1 MRSGGRILI
10 IFGLV
15 LGMIAAAATLILL
28 RNSSAAQAAG
38 AAEETVALETV
49 NVIVAYQTIEP
60 WQPIPA
66 DAIGIREYPAP
77 APDGAI
83 LETGIQP
90 SVADATSETPEGET
104 ADIEAAGE
112 SIPEEPIS
120 GVEYIVGKIS
130 NTRIYPGQVIVQ
142 SQLVDKEL
150 EEERLGL
157 GGEASYIIPDG
168 KVAVAIPIDSI
179 SSVAGAL
186 RSGDQ
191 VDIIATVTLETEEGA
206 ASSEA
211 GSGAEGAATGGDQQ
225 PEITQLLLQR
235 VQILRVGQWVVTEDG
250 QEQTGGGVVTVIV
263 DPQQALEL
271 KHIREKTR
279 FEFILRSIT
288 DETEFVTE
296 PVDDAYIIEQYNL
309 LP

>member
-10 IFGLV
+10 IFGLL
-15 LGMIAAAATLILL
+15 LGLLAAAATLILL

-38 AAEETVALETV
+38 VVEDVPAVEMVQV
-49 NVIVAYQTIEP
+49 VVAYQPIEP

-83 LETGIQP
+83 LESGIQP
-90 SVADATSETPEGET
+90 SASDAEAETASVEGEAT
-104 ADIEAAGE
+104 DEV
-112 SIPEEPIS
+112 PVS
-120 GVEYIVGKIS
+120 GMEYVVGKIS

-142 SQLVDKEL
+142 SQLIDKDL
-150 EEERLGL
+150 EEQRLGL

-168 KVAVAIPIDSI
+168 KVAIAIPIDSI

-191 VDIIATVTLETEEGA
+191 VDIIATVVLEMPEEQAPSGEDGTPQTEE
-206 ASSEA
+206 
-211 GSGAEGAATGGDQQ
+211 D
-225 PEITQLLLQR
+225 PDVTQLLLQR
-235 VQILRVGQWVVTEDG
+235 VQILRVGAWSLTAED
-250 QEQTGGGVVTVIV
+250 QQQSESAGGVVTIIV

-271 KHIREKTR
+271 KHLQTNTQ
-279 FEFILRSIT
+279 FQFVLRSIT

-296 PVDDAYIIEQYNL
+296 PVDDDYLIEKFNL
-309 LP
+309 QP

>member
-10 IFGLV
+10 IFGLL
-15 LGMIAAAATLILL
+15 LGLLAAAATLILL

-38 AAEETVALETV
+38 VVEDVPAVEMVQV
-49 NVIVAYQTIEP
+49 VVAYQPIEP

-83 LETGIQP
+83 LESGIQP
-90 SVADATSETPEGET
+90 TASDAEAET
-104 ADIEAAGE
+104 ASVDAEGT
-112 SIPEEPIS
+112 EEMPVS
-120 GVEYIVGKIS
+120 GMEYVVGKIS

-142 SQLVDKEL
+142 SQLIDKDL
-150 EEERLGL
+150 EEQRLGL

-168 KVAVAIPIDSI
+168 KVAIAIPIDSI

-191 VDIIATVTLETEEGA
+191 VDIIATVVLETPEEQVPSGEEG
-206 ASSEA
+206 
-211 GSGAEGAATGGDQQ
+211 GT
-225 PEITQLLLQR
+225 PEEDPDVTQLLLQR
-235 VQILRVGQWVVTEDG
+235 VQILRVGAWSLTAEDQQQG
-250 QEQTGGGVVTVIV
+250 ESAGGVVTIIV

-271 KHIREKTR
+271 KHLQTNTQ
-279 FEFILRSIT
+279 FQFVLRSIT

-296 PVDDAYIIEQYNL
+296 PVDDDYLIEKFNL
-309 LP
+309 QP

>member
-10 IFGLV
+10 IFGLL
-15 LGMIAAAATLILL
+15 LGLLAAAATLILL

-38 AAEETVALETV
+38 VVEDVPAVEMVQV
-49 NVIVAYQTIEP
+49 VVAYQPIEP

-83 LETGIQP
+83 LESGIQP
-90 SVADATSETPEGET
+90 SASDAEAET
-104 ADIEAAGE
+104 ASVDAEGA
-112 SIPEEPIS
+112 EEVPAS
-120 GVEYIVGKIS
+120 GMEYVVGKIS

-142 SQLVDKEL
+142 SQLIDKDL
-150 EEERLGL
+150 EEQRLGL

-168 KVAVAIPIDSI
+168 KVAIAIPIDSI

-191 VDIIATVTLETEEGA
+191 VDIIATVVLEMPEEQA
-206 ASSEA
+206 PSSP
-211 GSGAEGAATGGDQQ
+211 EGGTQEED
-225 PEITQLLLQR
+225 PDVTQLLLQR
-235 VQILRVGQWVVTEDG
+235 VQILRVGAWALTAEDQQQG
-250 QEQTGGGVVTVIV
+250 ETAGGVVTIIV

-271 KHIREKTR
+271 KHLQTNAQ
-279 FEFILRSIT
+279 FQFVLRSIT

-296 PVDDAYIIEQYNL
+296 PVDDDYLIEKFNL
-309 LP
+309 QP

>member
-10 IFGLV
+10 IFGLL
-15 LGMIAAAATLILL
+15 LGLLAAAATLILL

-38 AAEETVALETV
+38 VVEDVPAVEMVQV
-49 NVIVAYQTIEP
+49 VVAYQPIEP

-83 LETGIQP
+83 LESGIQP
-90 SVADATSETPEGET
+90 SASDAEAET
-104 ADIEAAGE
+104 ASVDADGADEVPA
-112 SIPEEPIS
+112 S
-120 GVEYIVGKIS
+120 GMEYVVGKIS

-142 SQLVDKEL
+142 SQLIDKDL
-150 EEERLGL
+150 EEQRLGL

-168 KVAVAIPIDSI
+168 KVAIAIPIDSI

-191 VDIIATVTLETEEGA
+191 VDIIATVVLEMPEEQAPSGEEGGTQ
-206 ASSEA
+206 E
-211 GSGAEGAATGGDQQ
+211 ED
-225 PEITQLLLQR
+225 PDVTQLLLQR
-235 VQILRVGQWVVTEDG
+235 VQILRVGAWTLTAEDQQQG
-250 QEQTGGGVVTVIV
+250 ETAAGVVTIIV

-271 KHIREKTR
+271 KHLQTNAQ
-279 FEFILRSIT
+279 FQFVLRSIT

-296 PVDDAYIIEQYNL
+296 PVDDDYLIEKFNL
-309 LP
+309 QP